1 MTIDPTQLEMLAAF
15 AEKLSE
21 NAPEGERFEDIQRQ
35 READEE
41 SARQALRDE
50 IEAIEQEISAVRERA
65 RQAAKEESERYHR
78 EYQRILNLTIPG
90 MPERRQHQVRSQMLR
105 EHTRT
110 YDDASRVF
118 DWNMQA
124 IYPLRRRQ
132 AQLQRQLDK
141 M

>member
-15 AEKLSE
+15 AKKLSE
-21 NAPEGERFEDIQRQ
+21 NVPEGERFEDIQRQ
-35 READEE
+35 REAEEE

-50 IEAIEQEISAVRERA
+50 IEAIEREISTVRERA
-65 RQAAKEESERYHR
+65 RQAAEEESERYHR
-78 EYQRILNLTIPG
+78 ERERILNLTVPG
-90 MPERRQHQVRSQMLR
+90 MPEQRQRQVRNQMLR
-105 EHTRT
+105 EHVRT
-110 YDDASRVF
+110 YDDAARVF

-124 IYPLRRRQ
+124 VYPLRRRQ

>member
-21 NAPEGERFEDIQRQ
+21 NASEGERFEDIQRQ

-50 IEAIEQEISAVRERA
+50 IEAIEQKISAVRERA
-65 RQAAKEESERYHR
+65 RQAAKKENERYYR
-78 EYQRILNLTIPG
+78 ERERILNLTIPG
-90 MPERRQHQVRSQMLR
+90 MPERRQHQLRNQMLR
-105 EHTRT
+105 EHTHT

-118 DWNMQA
+118 DWNMQE